1 MANTLNPPWPLQE
14 RASSI
19 PLYWD
24 EEASLQAT
32 TRQGQPLVKIPEDLS
47 RYERII
53 EETKP
58 DVIIEAGTWRGY
70 SAKWFLRR
78 VPHVITIDI
87 EDNVDPDVKVNAWAD
102 GGHFIIGSSTDP
114 LVLLEVELLITKWSA
129 ERVMV
134 VLDSDHSYKH
144 VAGELKAFKPLVS
157 HGQYLVVE
165 DGHASFF
172 ADFALGGPLEAIEE
186 LLETDADFERDT
198 DIETLHPVTLH
209 PAGYWRRK

>member
-1 MANTLNPPWPLQE
+1 MLNLPWPLQK
-14 RASSI
+14 RASTI

-32 TRQGQPLVKIPEDLS
+32 TRQGQPLVKIPEDLD

-53 EETKP
+53 RETRP
-58 DVIIEAGTWRGY
+58 DVVIEAGTWQGY
-70 SAKWFLRR
+70 SAAWFAER
-78 VPHVITIDI
+78 VEHVITIDVVN
-87 EDNVDPDVKVNAWAD
+87 NVEPLFKAAATSIGV
-102 GGHFIIGSSTDP
+102 HFIPGSSTEP
-114 LVLLEVELLITKWSA
+114 IIHWEIELMLSQWNA
-129 ERVMV
+129 QRVMV

-144 VAGELKAFKPLVS
+144 VREEIRHLGEYVTS
-157 HGQYLVVE
+157 GQYLVVE

-172 ADFALGGPLEAIEE
+172 ADFPQGGPLEAIEE